1 MGFLCIVLAWSMAML
16 WEGPGQAN
24 EQRSLS
30 PALIPYNKVSGITGT
45 VTCVGSDTLE
55 HLMALWAEGFT
66 RQYPNV
72 KVVMEAGGNNAALA
86 ALLEGTTQ
94 LAPVSR
100 MMDESEIARFEAK
113 YGYRPTPYAF
123 AIDALAVYVNK
134 DNPVDGLT
142 LDQVDAVFSK
152 TPRYSYQNF
161 TRWGQLDLPGDWAEA
176 PINLYGRAS
185 SSATHQ
191 FFKDHALHKDEFKTG
206 LKEQPDSQA
215 VVQRVAEDRFG
226 IGYSG
231 IAFAIQGARMLPLAN
246 DEFSPFV
253 EPSFEN
259 VKNRR
264 YPLRRYLYLYVN
276 QAPRKILPGDKPLAL
291 LVREFLRY
299 VHSQEGQADVVK
311 SGFVPVEDWIV
322 THALGKIK

>member
-1 MGFLCIVLAWSMAML
+1 M
-16 WEGPGQAN
+16 N
-24 EQRSLS
+24 
-30 PALIPYNKVSGITGT
+30 
-45 VTCVGSDTLE
+45 
-55 HLMALWAEGFT
+55 HLMILWAEGFG

-72 KVVMEAGGNNAALA
+72 KVLMEAKGNNAALA
-86 ALLEGTTQ
+86 ALLEGTAQ

-100 MMDESEIARFEAK
+100 MMDESEIAQFEKK

-123 AIDALAVYVNK
+123 AIDALAIYVNK
-134 DNPVDGLT
+134 DNPIEGLT

-161 TRWGQLDLPGDWAEA
+161 TKWGQLDLLGDWTNV
-176 PINLYGRAS
+176 PINLYGRNSSTAS
-185 SSATHQ
+185 HQ
-191 FFKDHALHKDEFKTG
+191 FFKEHALHKDEFKTG
-206 LKEQPDSQA
+206 LKEQPDSQS
-215 VVQRVAEDRFG
+215 VVQRVAEDLYG

-231 IAFAIQGARMLPLAN
+231 IAFAMPGVRMLPLAN

-276 QAPRKILPGDKPLAL
+276 QAPRKILPGDKPLAP